1 MWGLG
6 PKFSFNGVLLGAGA
20 HRLSSLCCDECLG
33 HLHMILIVNGFLRCQ
48 NFFFFL
54 LHRAECKGLLPVST
68 ETEPGFQKHGW
79 PQPPGRLLLTS
90 LNLGYFKTPQPWATG
105 LRRTRPHTQVQVA
118 TLKN

>member
-48 NFFFFL
+48 KFFFFFITSSRMQ
-54 LHRAECKGLLPVST
+54 RAP
-68 ETEPGFQKHGW
+68 PGFNRNRTEISEARLA
-79 PQPPGRLLLTS
+79 PAARETPPDV
-90 LNLGYFKTPQPWATG
+90 FEPW
-105 LRRTRPHTQVQVA
+105 LF
-118 TLKN
+118 